1 LSVPRR
7 PFVVL
12 LMLASACAA
21 PATQRG
27 ETIVFASGAD
37 LQSINPLLTTHPLA
51 RQIQRYALLTTLVQ
65 YDSALRITP
74 YLARRWEW
82 SDDSLLLTWHLATAV
97 RWHDGAPTTATDVAW
112 TLNAARDPA
121 TGYPRLSDLASVA
134 AVVATDD
141 STVRVSFRQAPH
153 RIPDVFTDLAVLPAH
168 LLAQVPHAGLRLAA
182 WNQSPVGNGPF
193 RFVSHTP
200 NRRWVFAANPAFPA
214 MLGGAPRIN
223 RLVIAVV
230 DEPTTKLAAL
240 TVGELDF
247 AGIQP
252 AHAEFV
258 RRDPGLAVVTYPLLL
273 TYAVVFNTRR
283 PPLDDVRVRRAISLA
298 IDRTAIVN
306 GYLFGFGAAITGP
319 IPDSSGARPPVPDTA
334 SARRLLGG
342 RSIHL
347 ELLTVGSGEAAL
359 EQMLQSQLAAI
370 GVQVTIRQLELTSFL
385 DRVQGRAHEFDAA
398 VLGIPGDLG
407 LGQLAPLLNT
417 AGVPHADDQG
427 AMLRTIADSM
437 PAAFLYQAG
446 GVQGMNRRVHGVRMD
461 VRGEL
466 ASLRDWYVDR

>member
-1 LSVPRR
+1 
-7 PFVVL
+7 
-12 LMLASACAA
+12 
-21 PATQRG
+21 
-27 ETIVFASGAD
+27 
-37 LQSINPLLTTHPLA
+37 
-51 RQIQRYALLTTLVQ
+51 
-65 YDSALRITP
+65 
-74 YLARRWEW
+74 
-82 SDDSLLLTWHLATAV
+82 
-97 RWHDGAPTTATDVAW
+97 
-112 TLNAARDPA
+112 
-121 TGYPRLSDLASVA
+121 
-134 AVVATDD
+134 
-141 STVRVSFRQAPH
+141 
-153 RIPDVFTDLAVLPAH
+153 
-168 LLAQVPHAGLRLAA
+168 
-182 WNQSPVGNGPF
+182 
-193 RFVSHTP
+193 
-200 NRRWVFAANPAFPA
+200 